1 MGDGADESQVTSLF
15 YNLAKPP
22 SHMHKTVVINVVGL
36 TPRLIGANTPFIK
49 QWSSEGVTTTVQP
62 VLPAV
67 TCPVQ
72 ATYLTGRLPA
82 GHGIVGNGWYFKEE
96 CEIKFWRQSNK
107 LVRSPKIWEVARRQ
121 DPSFT
126 CANMFWWYNMY
137 STADY
142 SATPRPNYLAD
153 GRKVPDI
160 YTVPAGWRDTLQK
173 ELGQFPLFNFWG
185 PMASIVSS
193 RWIADASILTDR
205 KFNPTLTLIYLPHLD
220 YNLQRH
226 GHQHP
231 GIASDLREIDELVKD
246 LVTYYEAAGA
256 RVILLSEYGI
266 TDVSRPVHLNRRL
279 RREGLLAIRREQT
292 WELLDAGASQAFAVA
307 DHQVAHVYVND
318 REKMP
323 LVRRLLEEMPG
334 AELVLD
340 KARQTAYQLDHD
352 RSGDFVVV
360 ADADSWFTYY
370 YWLDDDR
377 APDFARIVDIHRKP
391 GYDPV
396 EMFINP
402 QLSLPKV
409 QAAWK
414 VLKKKLGFRMLMD
427 LIPLDASLVRGSH
440 GRLAEDRS
448 DRPVFISCE
457 RVLHPDDQAPPDG
470 VFSLILQ
477 HLQAH

>member
-1 MGDGADESQVTSLF
+1 
-15 YNLAKPP
+15 
-22 SHMHKTVVINVVGL
+22 
-36 TPRLIGANTPFIK
+36 
-49 QWSSEGVTTTVQP
+49 
-62 VLPAV
+62 
-67 TCPVQ
+67 
-72 ATYLTGRLPA
+72 
-82 GHGIVGNGWYFKEE
+82 
-96 CEIKFWRQSNK
+96 
-107 LVRSPKIWEVARRQ
+107 
-121 DPSFT
+121 
-126 CANMFWWYNMY
+126 
-137 STADY
+137 
-142 SATPRPNYLAD
+142 
-153 GRKVPDI
+153 
-160 YTVPAGWRDTLQK
+160 
-173 ELGQFPLFNFWG
+173 
-185 PMASIVSS
+185 
-193 RWIADASILTDR
+193 
-205 KFNPTLTLIYLPHLD
+205 
-220 YNLQRH
+220 
-226 GHQHP
+226 
-231 GIASDLREIDELVKD
+231 
-246 LVTYYEAAGA
+246 
-256 RVILLSEYGI
+256 VILLSEYGI

-323 LVRRLLEEMPG
+323 LVQRLLEETPG
-334 AELVLD
+334 VELVLD
-340 KARQTAYQLDHD
+340 KARQMAYQLDHD

-448 DRPVFISCE
+448 DRPVFISRE